1 MLIDGFRVD
10 TYNYSDPEGIA
21 AWKSITDE
29 YPNFNI
35 AGEIWMHSQAQMAY
49 WQKRQNGAIQN
60 YNSNLPTVMDFT
72 LHDAIGTVFNEDDG
86 TWDTGMVKVYDNF
99 SNDFLYPNP
108 DNILYLPKIMIQT
121 ASMKYKNDF
130 KKI

>member
-1 MLIDGFRVD
+1 LAKKTKWGNPKLQLESSDCNGF
-10 TYNYSDPEGIA
+10 Y
-21 AWKSITDE
+21 
-29 YPNFNI
+29 
-35 AGEIWMHSQAQMAY
+35 
-49 WQKRQNGAIQN
+49 
-60 YNSNLPTVMDFT
+60 

-86 TWDTGMVKVYDNF
+86 TWDNGMVKVYDNF

>member
-1 MLIDGFRVD
+1 VD
-10 TYNYSDPEGIA
+10 
-21 AWKSITDE
+21 KSITDE

-49 WQKRQNGAIQN
+49 WQKSKIGAIQN

-99 SNDFLYPNP
+99 PMIFYIQ
-108 DNILYLPKIMIQT
+108 ILTTYCICRK
-121 ASMKYKNDF
+121 S
-130 KKI
+130 